1 MLDLSKLNFLKNII
15 QKKEKQVGLYLG
27 DTVVGAA
34 IVEGDNVLE
43 VARFELSGS
52 EEAEGGAL
60 GEGLEWEAL
69 INKTLRE
76 VGANTGKAYVALA
89 DRDFIFRPLEMPLMN
104 RSEIESSLLY
114 EIEKYIP
121 FKIDKLAWDYGY
133 ISSYKNKKTNLI
145 FLGIKD
151 NYIQKIKET
160 LSRLQINEVV
170 IEPSCLSLVRIV
182 KSLKR
187 FSKINDF
194 SLLDLSKTEANLTF
208 FQKNLPVFNR
218 YLNIPKTDEIVDVEK
233 FIEAVNISFQYFRSE
248 FKAQELG
255 KLIIVGDNQNNELTV
270 SLENNL
276 GTAIETVSLEELSG
290 GVESGIEGVKAI
302 GAAGREWHA
311 YDFKPKLKGTKEF
324 IEKSENPVFSSLK
337 VVPLSFFAGVLV
349 LILAVIFFS
358 LNGKISVEKNK
369 LKKNEKNIV
378 IPTNLK
384 NLSWL
389 ERKKAIEHRQKESLA
404 LRDNIGV
411 RAGVSPF
418 FEAISR
424 TSILTQGL
432 WLDSV
437 EVGKLTGTRLAVVKG
452 SIFRGDEYAERMG
465 VDKFI
470 ANLRNSKET
479 LSVFQKIGLES
490 SERKNADGFFITQF
504 VIRLSN

>member
-302 GAAGREWHA
+302 GAAGREWHERGLEA
-311 YDFKPKLKGTKEF
+311 QHH
-324 IEKSENPVFSSLK
+324 
-337 VVPLSFFAGVLV
+337 FAPDDAG
-349 LILAVIFFS
+349 
-358 LNGKISVEKNK
+358 GKI
-369 LKKNEKNIV
+369 
-378 IPTNLK
+378 
-384 NLSWL
+384 
-389 ERKKAIEHRQKESLA
+389 
-404 LRDNIGV
+404 
-411 RAGVSPF
+411 
-418 FEAISR
+418 
-424 TSILTQGL
+424 
-432 WLDSV
+432 
-437 EVGKLTGTRLAVVKG
+437 
-452 SIFRGDEYAERMG
+452 
-465 VDKFI
+465 
-470 ANLRNSKET
+470 ET
-479 LSVFQKIGLES
+479 LESQQYFIGIPAVGGAAALVPFLGPERNDFIVAVFLDLHIAVGRRLLRIAGAGAE
-490 SERKNADGFFITQF
+490 ERQAENRQPGNPSDLRPSWFHM
-504 VIRLSN
+504 NPP